1 MNPNHRR
8 SRHRKFPIGNV
19 PSPPLFSI
27 LAPILL
33 PSFNFSQ
40 GSISFLDRLAFREKW
55 KTDIKFGS
63 VYVLFCI
70 SSSTILVMD
79 IEFLELQARDTL
91 QNICTGP
98 ISNASFVRLS
108 ISVKSIWKIVDL
120 FVMEFCSGNLMD
132 EIKAK
137 FHRHPDKLSLEQ
149 MQCRANNA
157 EKEAELLKEQLDHLK
172 DQFNECLH
180 QKTEVEKKLATFSSQ
195 EVSSTGSNV
204 LVKQLQQELQHY
216 AHPCLIE
223 WAGRLGS

>member
-1 MNPNHRR
+1 
-8 SRHRKFPIGNV
+8 
-19 PSPPLFSI
+19 
-27 LAPILL
+27 
-33 PSFNFSQ
+33 
-40 GSISFLDRLAFREKW
+40 
-55 KTDIKFGS
+55 
-63 VYVLFCI
+63 
-70 SSSTILVMD
+70 MD

-120 FVMEFCSGNLMD
+120 FVMEFCSGILMD

-137 FHRHPDKLSLEQ
+137 FHRHPNKLSLEQ
-149 MQCRANNA
+149 MECRANNA

-216 AHPCLIE
+216 ESEVREARKLRSNHENVELLKEKLLEEKSRRERAESELSKLYDVQSNVKKLEDQISS
-223 WAGRLGS
+223 WRLMIKDIPLCDKNSVISG

>member
-1 MNPNHRR
+1 M
-8 SRHRKFPIGNV
+8 SK
-19 PSPPLFSI
+19 
-27 LAPILL
+27 
-33 PSFNFSQ
+33 FSQ

-91 QNICTGP
+91 QNICTG
-98 ISNASFVRLS
+98 AGLQ
-108 ISVKSIWKIVDL
+108 
-120 FVMEFCSGNLMD
+120 SGILMD
-132 EIKAK
+132 EIKGK

-149 MQCRANNA
+149 MECRANNA

-216 AHPCLIE
+216 DL
-223 WAGRLGS
+223 LLVYQ